1 MSGVTKPGA
10 IVTSAPPVRRL
21 GMHATP
27 SPHAAAPAPLAHP
40 SSPGPLIIL
49 GLPIAVQVFAMFV
62 LVGIDT
68 PLRPWVLRTME
79 RPMGVV
85 LLSGIGLAV
94 VVAVMLVVLGWI
106 EWRQKRQRQ
115 AR

>member
-1 MSGVTKPGA
+1 
-10 IVTSAPPVRRL
+10 
-21 GMHATP
+21 
-27 SPHAAAPAPLAHP
+27 
-40 SSPGPLIIL
+40 
-49 GLPIAVQVFAMFV
+49 MFV

-79 RPMGVV
+79 RPMGV
-85 LLSGIGLAV
+85 LALSTFGLALV
-94 VVAVMLVVLGWI
+94 IVVMLVVLNWI